1 MEASTVDTTQG
12 KVSAWMD
19 MYFAA
24 VRECIGPLEKVP
36 QLGKLFTDDFEF
48 VYHTPPATAEFTGGR
63 TSREGLLKEMIHP
76 GLKEIIEPDY
86 YTFNMEK
93 LIVCVRFNDRT
104 VDEESG
110 EDIVPPFQASAHY
123 TLVPAEDTGFK
134 IKLLEYWTENQLP
147 ENIAITQAA
156 WFKNSKPAFENI
168 IFEWLKARY

>member
-1 MEASTVDTTQG
+1 MEASTVEITQE

-48 VYHTPPATAEFTGGR
+48 VYYTPPATAEFTGSR

-76 GLKEIIEPDY
+76 GLSEIIEPCY
-86 YTFNMEK
+86 YAFNMEK

-104 VDEESG
+104 VDAETG
-110 EDIVPPFQASAHY
+110 KDIVPPFQASAHY
-123 TLVPAEDTGFK
+123 TLVTAEDTDFK
-134 IKLLEYWTENQLP
+134 IQQIEYWTENQLP

-156 WFKNSKPAFENI
+156 WFKNSKPAFESI
-168 IFEWLKARY
+168 IHEWLKARY